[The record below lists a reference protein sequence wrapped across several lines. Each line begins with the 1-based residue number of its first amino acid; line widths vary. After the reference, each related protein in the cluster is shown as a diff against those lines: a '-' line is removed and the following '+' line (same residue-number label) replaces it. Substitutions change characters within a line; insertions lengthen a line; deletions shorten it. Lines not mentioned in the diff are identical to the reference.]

1 MSRRLARYDLTM
13 RELSATAKSNRVRIR
28 RALPGDARELDGLYA
43 QLRGRDYASPGTAK
57 MRRAIRALARERDQ
71 TLLVAVKDGR
81 IVGTN
86 HVLIFRHLGH
96 GLRPAAIVENVV
108 VDADYRGAKIGEQLM
123 AEAVTIARRHNCY
136 KVSLTSN
143 RKRRGAHRFYQRLGW
158 RWTHLGYTLAPPE

>member
-1 MSRRLARYDLTM
+1 
-13 RELSATAKSNRVRIR
+13 
-28 RALPGDARELDGLYA
+28 
-43 QLRGRDYASPGTAK
+43 
-57 MRRAIRALARERDQ
+57 MRRAIRALAHEPDQ

-108 VDADYRGAKIGEQLM
+108 VDADYRGVKVGEQLM

-143 RKRRGAHRFYQRLGW
+143 RKRRDAHRFYQRLGW
-158 RWTHLGYTLAPPE
+158 RWTHLGYTLALPE